1 MGMRDI
7 ILYKVKETWAEG
19 EVDSLSVFDDWE
31 YIAQILK
38 DRFIE
43 QVQDKNEKEF
53 REYLEYELGYEKT
66 VVDDYFQEVSDDQTK
81 QSK

>member
-1 MGMRDI
+1 MKDDI
-7 ILYKVKETWAEG
+7 IAQVKETWAEG
-19 EVDSLSVFDDWE
+19 EVDSLSAFDDWE

-53 REYLEYELGYEKT
+53 REYLEYELGYEEEI
-66 VVDDYFQEVSDDQTK
+66 VDNYFEEVSDEN
-81 QSK
+81 SKYIL